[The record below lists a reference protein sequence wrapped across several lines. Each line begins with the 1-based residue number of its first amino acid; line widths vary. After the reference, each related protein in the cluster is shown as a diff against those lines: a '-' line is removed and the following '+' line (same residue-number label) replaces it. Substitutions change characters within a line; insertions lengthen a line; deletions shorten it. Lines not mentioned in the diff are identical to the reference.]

1 MSTQVK
7 KKSSGTGSRTSVRVK
22 VAEEAGDDFSTLYA
36 KDKDVQEAVKTV
48 LELRARMININTI
61 VYRLKEKGFS
71 TDRAKMIVD
80 AAIATWE
87 TMDSPDGRRLHDQLM
102 LSYSQLLE
110 QVDDALE
117 TAREDGNE
125 IEALKLKNA
134 VLGNV
139 VKLLPAKIELTADK
153 QAASVVESLFK
164 SYKKTLGEEDGDE

>member
-1 MSTQVK
+1 MSEKTKVNGKVK
-7 KKSSGTGSRTSVRVK
+7 AKKIRAE
-22 VAEEAGDDFSTLYA
+22 VAEQAGDDFAALYA
-36 KDKDVQEAVKTV
+36 KDKDVQLAVKTV
-48 LELRARMININTI
+48 LELRARMMNVNTI
-61 VYRLKEKGFS
+61 VYRLKEQGFS

-110 QVDDALE
+110 QVDNAVE
-117 TAREDGNE
+117 TAKENGYE

-153 QAASVVESLFK
+153 QASAVIESLFK
-164 SYKKTLGEEDGDE
+164 SYKKTQGEEDGDE